1 MDLKIIPQIKID
13 LHDEVLEVQK
23 EGIPHKPRHRA
34 LSSPELVDCDG
45 DLQKLRRRI
54 KIKKTGSLDA
64 DYILHESQDGKPD
77 LDAKMEAP
85 GSAVG
90 PTRKEKKITKPRSME
105 SISQEKGI
113 PKRNSLPAIAV
124 NGRGNGCVDALVSP
138 MMLRKFDTPK
148 RVSRNV
154 IPQKGKTGG
163 IESTIKSRPT
173 SPRLPKIKSSWTAHD
188 DKDETMKDKTYPFQ
202 ASDSPYFPRKD
213 LLGILDAMKPRK
225 DESEFDIISRP
236 RSSSLTLSLDESSHQ
251 PSMHW
256 RIARGHI
263 GSKHKSSPSVAQ
275 LLRNTANAGQMIGNR
290 TIQNFQL
297 DTDKNRSRTN
307 HSKTKNKN
315 IFLHEDSSGDTLNRN
330 NKQTV
335 SLEKRLEAIEIKHG
349 IMHENSE
356 LTQIMK

>member
-13 LHDEVLEVQK
+13 LHDEVLEDEK
-23 EGIPHKPRHRA
+23 EGKPQKPRHRA

-64 DYILHESQDGKPD
+64 EYILHASKAGKPD
-77 LDAKMEAP
+77 LDVTVEAP

-90 PTRKEKKITKPRSME
+90 STRKEKKITKPRSME
-105 SISQEKGI
+105 SISQERGI

-124 NGRGNGCVDALVSP
+124 NGRGNGSVDALVSP
-138 MMLRKFDTPK
+138 MMLRKFDTAK
-148 RVSRNV
+148 RMYTNA
-154 IPQKGKTGG
+154 IPQKGKTGSS
-163 IESTIKSRPT
+163 ESRIKSRPT

-188 DKDETMKDKTYPFQ
+188 DNNETTKDKIQPFQ
-202 ASDSPYFPRKD
+202 AHDSPHFLRKD
-213 LLGILDAMKPRK
+213 LLGILGAMKPRK

-236 RSSSLTLSLDESSHQ
+236 RSNSLTLSLDDSSHQ

-263 GSKHKSSPSVAQ
+263 GSNHKSSPNVAQ
-275 LLRNTANAGQMIGNR
+275 LLRNTANAGEIENR
-290 TIQNFQL
+290 TIQNFHS
-297 DTDKNRSRTN
+297 DTDKNRGRTN
-307 HSKTKNKN
+307 HSKSKNKHF
-315 IFLHEDSSGDTLNRN
+315 FLHEDCSGETMNRN